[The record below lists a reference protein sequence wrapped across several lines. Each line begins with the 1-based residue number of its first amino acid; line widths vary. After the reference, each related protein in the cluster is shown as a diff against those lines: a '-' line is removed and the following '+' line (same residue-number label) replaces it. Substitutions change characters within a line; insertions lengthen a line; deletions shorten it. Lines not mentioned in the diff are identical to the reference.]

1 MKTLSKWLIIPLA
14 IALVMI
20 AGSIESNAQSG
31 VFGVRFMPTFSQLD
45 MQTSTGGTVKGE
57 VTLGL
62 GAGILLGYYWS
73 DNVGIQG
80 ELMYTS
86 VSQKYREADVER
98 KVSLQYLN
106 IPLLLSL
113 NTGKS
118 NLVNFN
124 LVLGPQIGINVGSS
138 VSSSGLDT
146 SNALIS
152 IRAGDLGI
160 AYGAGIDYGINEA
173 RTIRVGIG
181 YRGVR
186 GLFDI
191 SDNSQTSTTNSFY
204 IIERTHLK
212 THAGY
217 IGISFMF

>member
-1 MKTLSKWLIIPLA
+1 MRTLSKRLIFPLA
-14 IALVMI
+14 IALLLI
-20 AGSIESNAQSG
+20 AGTIESQAQSAI
-31 VFGVRFMPTFSQLD
+31 FGVRFMPTFSQME
-45 MQTSTGGTVKGE
+45 MQTSTGGTVQGE
-57 VTLGL
+57 VTLGF
-62 GAGILLGYYWS
+62 GAGIMLGFFWS
-73 DNVGIQG
+73 DNVGVQG

-98 KVSLQYLN
+98 RVTLQYLN

-113 NTGKS
+113 NTGRS

-124 LVLGPQIGINVGSS
+124 LVLGPQIGINVGSK

-146 SNALIS
+146 TNAMLS
-152 IRAGDLGI
+152 VKAGDLGV

-173 RTIRVGIG
+173 RTFRIGIG

-191 SDNSQTSTTNSFY
+191 SDNSQSSVTNSFY
-204 IIERTHLK
+204 IIDRTHLS

-217 IGISFMF
+217 IGITFVF